1 MLDKA
6 VFLFLRPTGEIG
18 KMPFLIGVVG
28 IAVFAFAVNAFLRSL
43 TPGWLSFSVALVFPF
58 LALYIIYCVYGKRLH
73 DMGFS
78 VWPLTG
84 LITAELF
91 VMIAVMLA
99 FGGAEY
105 FDGFAQYERKA
116 VIDEAVRQALI
127 SDYQAEQA
135 ANMGTIKI
143 VLKILPALF
152 TLWLAVAPKR
162 PRKIRT

>member
-1 MLDKA
+1 MLDK
-6 VFLFLRPTGEIG
+6 VTNLFLRPTGEIG
-18 KMPFLIGVVG
+18 VKPYLIGVVG
-28 IAVFAFAVNAFLRSL
+28 IALFVVAVNTFLRAL
-43 TPGWLSFSVALVFPF
+43 TPGALSFSVALVFPF

-91 VMIAVMLA
+91 VILGVMLA

-105 FDGFAQYERKA
+105 FEGFAQYERKA
-116 VIDEAVRQALI
+116 VIDEAVREALI

-135 ANMGTIKI
+135 SNMGTIKI
-143 VLKILPALF
+143 ALWILPVLF
-152 TLWLAVAPKR
+152 TAWLAMAPKR
-162 PRKIRT
+162 PRKIKE

>member
-1 MLDKA
+1 MFNKS
-6 VFLFLRPTGEIG
+6 VNLFLRPTGEIG
-18 KMPFLIGVVG
+18 AKPYLIGVVG
-28 IAVFAFAVNAFLRSL
+28 IAVFVIAVNTFLRSL
-43 TPGWLSFSVALVFPF
+43 TPGELSFSVALVFPF

-91 VMIAVMLA
+91 VMMGLMLA
-99 FGGAEY
+99 FGGSEY
-105 FDGFAQYERKA
+105 FEGFAQYERKA

-135 ANMGTIKI
+135 ANLGTIKI
-143 VLKILPALF
+143 ALWILPVVF
-152 TLWLAVAPKR
+152 TTWLALGPKR
-162 PRKIRT
+162 ERKIRS

>member
-1 MLDKA
+1 MFNKS
-6 VFLFLRPTGEIG
+6 VNLFLRPTGEIG
-18 KMPFLIGVVG
+18 AKPYLIGVVG
-28 IAVFAFAVNAFLRSL
+28 IAVFVIAVNTFLRSF
-43 TPGWLSFSVALVFPF
+43 TPSGLSFSVALVFPF

-91 VMIAVMLA
+91 VMMGLMLA
-99 FGGAEY
+99 FGGSEY
-105 FDGFAQYERKA
+105 FEGFAQYERKA

-135 ANMGTIKI
+135 ANLGTIKI
-143 VLKILPALF
+143 ALWILPVVF
-152 TLWLAVAPKR
+152 TTWLALGPKR
-162 PRKIRT
+162 ERKIRS